1 MGGAGVQV
9 PKLYVKFQWPL
20 FLALKT
26 RLFAQK
32 WHLDSS
38 MYREEGGGSNG
49 SRNDPQIIIFL
60 RPSLKSFFSSDN
72 LFSGKAMDGSMRTDF
87 PVNMS
92 FSAKASKSRWVSHSF
107 IGWCCPQFPSSFL
120 LKRTLI
126 AWLCGRVSQSLSWVL
141 LDPSAQLE
149 ITLPDTSNSAFS
161 SHKYF
166 HFHSGP
172 LNNIRQKWEY
182 RRWELPPGEGDT
194 ASGGDAH
201 PQNSVS
207 AEKSSFLVRLFPSTF
222 ASSLCAVHND
232 TAVN

>member
-1 MGGAGVQV
+1 
-9 PKLYVKFQWPL
+9 
-20 FLALKT
+20 
-26 RLFAQK
+26 
-32 WHLDSS
+32 
-38 MYREEGGGSNG
+38 
-49 SRNDPQIIIFL
+49 
-60 RPSLKSFFSSDN
+60 
-72 LFSGKAMDGSMRTDF
+72 MDGSMRTGF

-92 FSAKASKSRWVSHSF
+92 FSAKASKNRWMSHSF

-182 RRWELPPGEGDT
+182 RRWELPPGGRWHCLRGRRP
-194 ASGGDAH
+194 S
-201 PQNSVS
+201 PKLSVS
-207 AEKSSFLVRLFPSTF
+207 REVKFLGQIVSIYLCVVTLCSGVHIVHIRIFHKNNFFLEIHIAEKWFLFLGPIETDVRKCISPKYVSFFF
-222 ASSLCAVHND
+222 N
-232 TAVN
+232 

>member
-1 MGGAGVQV
+1 
-9 PKLYVKFQWPL
+9 
-20 FLALKT
+20 
-26 RLFAQK
+26 
-32 WHLDSS
+32 
-38 MYREEGGGSNG
+38 
-49 SRNDPQIIIFL
+49 
-60 RPSLKSFFSSDN
+60 
-72 LFSGKAMDGSMRTDF
+72 MDGSMRTGF

-182 RRWELPPGEGDT
+182 RRWELPPGKVTLPQGATPIPKTQCQPRSQVSWSDCFHLPLRPH
-194 ASGGDAH
+194 SVQWSAH
-201 PQNSVS
+201 S
-207 AEKSSFLVRLFPSTF
+207 A
-222 ASSLCAVHND
+222 H
-232 TAVN
+232 